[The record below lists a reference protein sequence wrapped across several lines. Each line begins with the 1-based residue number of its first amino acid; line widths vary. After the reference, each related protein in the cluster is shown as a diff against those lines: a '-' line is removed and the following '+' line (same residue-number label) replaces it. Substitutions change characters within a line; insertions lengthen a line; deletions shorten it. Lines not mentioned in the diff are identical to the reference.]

1 VTAVRALFPIDN
13 DPAAAGDIR
22 AMADPDAVMSPLPG
36 LVSNPCGL
44 RAPHSFRYGPHYS
57 APGGAQKLQGLAYFN
72 AYGGCWGAGQ
82 TEQVNPSAD
91 GPPPYQGGE
100 SRGAF

>member
-1 VTAVRALFPIDN
+1 MTAVRALFPIDN

-44 RAPHSFRYGPHYS
+44 RAPHSFEGVKKLTMANCRSCIFNGLGHAQSPVFEFFHTFFRYGPHYS
-57 APGGAQKLQGLAYFN
+57 APGGAQKL
-72 AYGGCWGAGQ
+72 
-82 TEQVNPSAD
+82 
-91 GPPPYQGGE
+91 
-100 SRGAF
+100 

>member
-1 VTAVRALFPIDN
+1 MGVRNSDGHE
-13 DPAAAGDIR
+13 PAAAGDIR
-22 AMADPDAVMSPLPG
+22 VMADPGAVMSPLSG

-44 RAPHSFRYGPHYS
+44 RAPRSFRYGPHYS

-82 TEQVNPSAD
+82 IEQVNHPLA
-91 GPPPYQGGE
+91 PPYQGGE
-100 SRGAF
+100 LPGAF